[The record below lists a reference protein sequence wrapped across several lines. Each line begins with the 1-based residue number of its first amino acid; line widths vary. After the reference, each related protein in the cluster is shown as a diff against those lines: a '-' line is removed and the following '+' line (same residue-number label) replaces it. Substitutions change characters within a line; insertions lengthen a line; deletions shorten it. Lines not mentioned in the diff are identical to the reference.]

1 MRKYRRQ
8 SGIDES
14 KLTDADRVALDAR
27 PKKGFVPKKCN
38 CSWTCRCWYRGV
50 LLAPQKIIYWKHSE

>member
-27 PKKGFVPKKCN
+27 PKKGFVPKN
-38 CSWTCRCWYRGV
+38 ATLIGLAVVGIAAYF
-50 LLAPQKIIYWKHSE
+50 LLRKK